1 MGQSIHSCHTSRSW
15 RSGEDSQLWLSRL
28 VRAMEWASRPEVRS
42 LPCDRA
48 ILAGLHAQLSRP
60 ASPCA
65 YGTSAF
71 SLRN

>member
-1 MGQSIHSCHTSRSW
+1 
-15 RSGEDSQLWLSRL
+15 LWLSML
-28 VRAMEWASRPEVRS
+28 VRAMEWASHPEVRS
-42 LPCDRA
+42 QPCDRA

>member
-1 MGQSIHSCHTSRSW
+1 M
-15 RSGEDSQLWLSRL
+15 L
-28 VRAMEWASRPEVRS
+28 VLAMERASRPEVRS
-42 LPCDRA
+42 QPCDRA

-65 YGTSAF
+65 YSITVF